1 MQIVVFSVAKADPA
15 GGYPDIDIR
24 YRGSGPYHI
33 ELFAP
38 DIQGS
43 WDKEHGGRF
52 AVFDEHIWRGRG
64 ALDGLW
70 DIQE

>member
-1 MQIVVFSVAKADPA
+1 MQIVVFSVAKAGPA

-43 WDKEHGGRF
+43 
-52 AVFDEHIWRGRG
+52 
-64 ALDGLW
+64 
-70 DIQE
+70 